1 MHSIAKVM
9 IPIDIIKKYYKE
21 ESLLYK
27 ILLTHSF
34 AVADKALEI
43 SRMHPEMSIDEEFVY
58 EAALLHDV
66 GVIQT
71 KAPKI
76 YCFGEHPY
84 ICHGYLGSEIMRK
97 EGFEKHALVCE
108 RHTGV
113 GLTKNYIISKGF
125 PIPHREMV
133 PVTIEEKLICFSDK
147 FYSKSKPDQVKT
159 VDQVR
164 KNLSKHGDSSLER
177 FDEMLKLFIG

>member
-1 MHSIAKVM
+1 MV
-9 IPIDIIKKYYKE
+9 PEDIIKKYYKE
-21 ESLLYK
+21 GSELYK
-27 ILLTHSF
+27 ILLTHSL

-43 SRMHPEMSIDEEFVY
+43 SRMHQEMNIDERFVY
-58 EAALLHDV
+58 EAALLHDI
-66 GVIQT
+66 GVFQT

-76 YCFGEHPY
+76 HCFGVHPY
-84 ICHGYLGSEIMRK
+84 ICHGYLGGEIMRK

-108 RHTGV
+108 RHTGS
-113 GLTKNYIISKGF
+113 GLTKENIVNKKL
-125 PIPHREMV
+125 PIPHKDML

-147 FYSKSKPDQVKT
+147 FYSKSNPDQVKT

-164 KNLSKHGDSSLER
+164 EHLLKHGHFSLNR